1 MGGMNNWMG
10 AMMGNPF
17 MNLAQGSSN
26 MNNMMFPQNMPY
38 PGMMPPN
45 INQAQFLQGILTWN
59 IICNMYTLYLILLL
73 IIISQNVSFF
83 FSVIY
88 K

>member
-1 MGGMNNWMG
+1 MNFNKSVTGYAKNMGGMSNWMG

-26 MNNMMFPQNMPY
+26 MMFPQNMPY

-45 INQAQFLQGILTWN
+45 INQSQFLQGSKDFYKL
-59 IICNMYTLYLILLL
+59 
-73 IIISQNVSFF
+73 
-83 FSVIY
+83 FSTI
-88 K
+88 

>member
-45 INQAQFLQGILTWN
+45 INQAQFLQGIS
-59 IICNMYTLYLILLL
+59 IC
-73 IIISQNVSFF
+73 
-83 FSVIY
+83 IY
-88 K
+88 YYI

>member
-26 MNNMMFPQNMPY
+26 MNNMMFPQNMSY

-45 INQAQFLQGILTWN
+45 INQAQFLQGILN
-59 IICNMYTLYLILLL
+59 
-73 IIISQNVSFF
+73 
-83 FSVIY
+83 
-88 K
+88 

>member
-45 INQAQFLQGILTWN
+45 INQAQFLQGISTWN

-73 IIISQNVSFF
+73 IIFSQNVSFF
-83 FSVIY
+83 
-88 K
+88 

>member
-1 MGGMNNWMG
+1 MNNWMG

-45 INQAQFLQGILTWN
+45 INQAQFLQGIINLN
-59 IICNMYTLYLILLL
+59 IIQVPILC
-73 IIISQNVSFF
+73 IF
-83 FSVIY
+83 
-88 K
+88 

>member
-1 MGGMNNWMG
+1 MCNNYYLTGYAKSMGGMPNWMG

-26 MNNMMFPQNMPY
+26 MMFPQNMPY

-45 INQAQFLQGILTWN
+45 INQNQFLQGIE
-59 IICNMYTLYLILLL
+59 
-73 IIISQNVSFF
+73 
-83 FSVIY
+83 
-88 K
+88 

>member
-17 MNLAQGSSN
+17 MNLAQGSS
-26 MNNMMFPQNMPY
+26 NMMFPQNMPY

-45 INQAQFLQGILTWN
+45 INQAQFLQGINN
-59 IICNMYTLYLILLL
+59 ISC
-73 IIISQNVSFF
+73 
-83 FSVIY
+83 
-88 K
+88 

>member
-1 MGGMNNWMG
+1 MRFIVIVKYSFLFSKFISYNYFLGYAKNLGGVPNWMG

-26 MNNMMFPQNMPY
+26 MMFPQNMPY

-45 INQAQFLQGILTWN
+45 INPAQFLQGI
-59 IICNMYTLYLILLL
+59 
-73 IIISQNVSFF
+73 
-83 FSVIY
+83 IY
-88 K
+88 F